1 MEEKKKRSFWES
13 FKIWFGLGA
22 LMFGTYCGANMA
34 SGVYATT
41 YMVTFGGGWMWVCLA
56 IFIAFMAFFCAVS
69 LNFIR
74 AYKVDNYNSYYL
86 ALWGADKPGTNP
98 VVKVIVS
105 IFFDVYTTL
114 MGVVTVA
121 ATIALFANLMES
133 LFNIPIGVGSII
145 AVVMFTLLS
154 MYGAAFLR
162 KFNTVMTISLIA
174 ALAAILIFVIAMRG
188 DVLAQRM
195 FDFEGGMNWSGK
207 TLASHFGMLVS
218 YCFTTASWG
227 GSLSNYAE
235 NIHTKKDAIGSGI
248 LIGVM
253 VASLFFVTSLI
264 VLPFLPDA
272 FVATPILS
280 ICKEYMP
287 GVMTAIYWLVVMLSV
302 ISTGPTFIFN
312 TSNRFVKV
320 WKTEKVPQRVK
331 LFVIALAFLLLCLA
345 LSKIGLIAICG
356 ESVILL
362 IQGVSA
368 MKETETIRSAP
379 RTEGT
384 VWKAFRA
391 TAPQTLPVFAGYLVL
406 GLGYG
411 IYVQSLGLPVWLPP
425 LMGTVVYGGSLEFVL
440 ASLLLGSFAPVS
452 AFLMA
457 LMIQARHLFY
467 GLTML
472 QRYRGYGLRSA
483 YMIFAMSDETFSI
496 TCSAEPPEG
505 VDKGWFMFF
514 ITLLDQIYWVAS
526 AAMGAALGSVLPFS
540 TEGVDFVMTAMFVVI
555 FLNQW
560 EKEKQHASAII
571 GIAAPLVCLRI
582 FGSGSFLIPSMVC
595 ILAALLLL
603 RRPIEAKE
611 SEAAK

>member
-1 MEEKKKRSFWES
+1 MREQNE
-13 FKIWFGLGA
+13 
-22 LMFGTYCGANMA
+22 TN
-34 SGVYATT
+34 
-41 YMVTFGGGWMWVCLA
+41 
-56 IFIAFMAFFCAVS
+56 
-69 LNFIR
+69 LNR
-74 AYKVDNYNSYYL
+74 A
-86 ALWGADKPGTNP
+86 P
-98 VVKVIVS
+98 VW
-105 IFFDVYTTL
+105 
-114 MGVVTVA
+114 
-121 ATIALFANLMES
+121 
-133 LFNIPIGVGSII
+133 
-145 AVVMFTLLS
+145 
-154 MYGAAFLR
+154 R
-162 KFNTVMTISLIA
+162 
-174 ALAAILIFVIAMRG
+174 
-188 DVLAQRM
+188 
-195 FDFEGGMNWSGK
+195 
-207 TLASHFGMLVS
+207 
-218 YCFTTASWG
+218 
-227 GSLSNYAE
+227 
-235 NIHTKKDAIGSGI
+235 
-248 LIGVM
+248 
-253 VASLFFVTSLI
+253 
-264 VLPFLPDA
+264 
-272 FVATPILS
+272 
-280 ICKEYMP
+280 
-287 GVMTAIYWLVVMLSV
+287 
-302 ISTGPTFIFN
+302 
-312 TSNRFVKV
+312 
-320 WKTEKVPQRVK
+320 
-331 LFVIALAFLLLCLA
+331 
-345 LSKIGLIAICG
+345 
-356 ESVILL
+356 
-362 IQGVSA
+362 
-368 MKETETIRSAP
+368 
-379 RTEGT
+379 
-384 VWKAFRA
+384 AFRA
-391 TAPQTLPVFAGYLVL
+391 AAPQTLPVFAGYLVL

-571 GIAAPLVCLRI
+571 GIAAPLACLRI

-595 ILAALLLL
+595 ILVALLLL

>member
-1 MEEKKKRSFWES
+1 
-13 FKIWFGLGA
+13 
-22 LMFGTYCGANMA
+22 
-34 SGVYATT
+34 
-41 YMVTFGGGWMWVCLA
+41 
-56 IFIAFMAFFCAVS
+56 
-69 LNFIR
+69 
-74 AYKVDNYNSYYL
+74 
-86 ALWGADKPGTNP
+86 
-98 VVKVIVS
+98 
-105 IFFDVYTTL
+105 
-114 MGVVTVA
+114 
-121 ATIALFANLMES
+121 
-133 LFNIPIGVGSII
+133 
-145 AVVMFTLLS
+145 
-154 MYGAAFLR
+154 
-162 KFNTVMTISLIA
+162 
-174 ALAAILIFVIAMRG
+174 
-188 DVLAQRM
+188 
-195 FDFEGGMNWSGK
+195 
-207 TLASHFGMLVS
+207 
-218 YCFTTASWG
+218 
-227 GSLSNYAE
+227 
-235 NIHTKKDAIGSGI
+235 
-248 LIGVM
+248 
-253 VASLFFVTSLI
+253 
-264 VLPFLPDA
+264 
-272 FVATPILS
+272 
-280 ICKEYMP
+280 
-287 GVMTAIYWLVVMLSV
+287 
-302 ISTGPTFIFN
+302 
-312 TSNRFVKV
+312 
-320 WKTEKVPQRVK
+320 
-331 LFVIALAFLLLCLA
+331 
-345 LSKIGLIAICG
+345 
-356 ESVILL
+356 
-362 IQGVSA
+362 

-391 TAPQTLPVFAGYLVL
+391 AAPQTLPVFAGYLVL

-440 ASLLLGSFAPVS
+440 ASLLLGSFAPVL

-526 AAMGAALGSVLPFS
+526 AAMGAALGAVLPFS

-571 GIAAPLVCLRI
+571 GIAAPLACLRI

-595 ILAALLLL
+595 ILVALLLL